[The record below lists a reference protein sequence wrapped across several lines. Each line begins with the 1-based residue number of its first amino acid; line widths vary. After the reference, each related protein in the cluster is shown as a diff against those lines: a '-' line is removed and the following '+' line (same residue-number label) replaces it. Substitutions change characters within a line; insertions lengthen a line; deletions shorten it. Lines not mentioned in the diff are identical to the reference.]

1 MKNKIALVL
10 LSLIMVMSCII
21 PIGADNSEYDVYRW
35 DNVLSLVGSISFDGS
50 TGNYSMTIRG
60 ASGVDRITATATLYY
75 KNANNKWIEVSTDW
89 SYDVESNRL
98 YIDEDFAAVEGRT
111 YKVELDAVVYKDGYG
126 ESVSKTTTKTYE

>member
-21 PIGADNSEYDVYRW
+21 PVGADNSEYDVYRW
-35 DNVLSLVGSISFDGS
+35 DNVSNIVGSISFDGS

-75 KNANNKWIEVSTDW
+75 KNASNKWIEVSTDW
-89 SYDVESNRL
+89 SYDVESKRL
-98 YIDEDFAAVEGRT
+98 YIDEDFTAVKGRT

>member
-21 PIGADNSEYDVYRW
+21 PVGADNSKYDVYRW
-35 DNVLSLVGSISFDGS
+35 DNASSIVGSISFDGS
-50 TGNYSMTIRG
+50 TGNFSMTIRG
-60 ASGVDRITATATLYY
+60 VSGVDRITATAKLYY
-75 KNANNKWIEVSTDW
+75 KNASNKWIEVSTDW
-89 SYDVESNRL
+89 SYDVESKRL
-98 YIDEDFAAVEGRT
+98 YIDENFTAVKGRT